1 METYLNNIINN
12 NMKQINKQI
21 TAAEEAAINEV
32 KQGFDKARK
41 EVGNG

>member
-32 KQGFDKARK
+32 KARFEGLRK
-41 EVGNG
+41 GGRNG